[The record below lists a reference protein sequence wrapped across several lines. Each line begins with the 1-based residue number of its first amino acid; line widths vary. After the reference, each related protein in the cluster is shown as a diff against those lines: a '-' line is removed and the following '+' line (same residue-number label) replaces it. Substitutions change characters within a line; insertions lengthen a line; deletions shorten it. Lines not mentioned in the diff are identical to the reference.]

1 MFGRIFAKFFW
12 DAYDYLGRLI
22 LANILFSLILL
33 GLTAALTALFYPLYA
48 GLNKPTL
55 ILALGTGLLAIL
67 ALPFP
72 AAGFCHFLS
81 LITEEKEPE
90 FRDFTKGLMIFYW
103 PLVKL
108 TALFV
113 LLFEILGLNI
123 FFYLSARAI
132 PPSLKIVSAI
142 IPGICAWIVLYLL
155 AMMLYAYP
163 LTVHQ
168 KKVGMKKIL
177 IRSFLL
183 VLDNIGVTLLTMIV
197 FLGLV
202 GMGLVTK
209 GAAFF
214 ILNLALVA
222 SLSNSLYVNVMEK
235 YELREAKKKAQ
246 TDSSAPPASWKDI
259 KPREFIEDRH
269 KRYRRTLKDILKPW
283 EY

>member
-33 GLTAALTALFYPLYA
+33 GFTAALTALLYPLYA
-48 GLNKPTL
+48 ALNKPTL
-55 ILALGTGLLAIL
+55 ILALGTGLLTIL
-67 ALPFP
+67 AIPFP

-90 FRDFTKGLMIFYW
+90 FRDFIKGIKLLYW
-103 PLVKL
+103 PLVKM
-108 TALFV
+108 TGVFV
-113 LLFEILGLNI
+113 LLLELLGLNI
-123 FFYLSARAI
+123 FFYLGAREI
-132 PPSLKIVSAI
+132 PPSLKIVSAVI
-142 IPGICAWIVLYLL
+142 SGICVWIVLYLF

-168 KKVGMKKIL
+168 KVGMKKIL
-177 IRSFLL
+177 IRSFIL
-183 VLDNIGVTLLTMIV
+183 VLDNIGVTILTLIV

>member
-22 LANILFSLILL
+22 LANILFSLIIL
-33 GLTAALTALFYPLYA
+33 GLTSALTALLYPLYA
-48 GLNKPTL
+48 GLNKPNILL
-55 ILALGTGLLAIL
+55 ILGSGLLTIL

-90 FRDFTKGLMIFYW
+90 FHDFIKGVKIHYL

-123 FFYLSARAI
+123 FFYLGVRVI
-132 PPSLKIVSAI
+132 PPLLKIVSAVI
-142 IPGICAWIVLYLL
+142 SGVCVWIFLYLF

-163 LTVHQ
+163 LAVHQ
-168 KKVGMKKIL
+168 KVGIKKIL
-177 IRSFLL
+177 TRSFIL
-183 VLDNIGVTLLTMIV
+183 VLDNIGVTVLTLTV
-197 FLGLV
+197 FVGLV

-214 ILNLALVA
+214 ILNLAFGA
-222 SLSNSLYVNVMEK
+222 SLSNSAYVNVMEK
-235 YELREAKKKAQ
+235 YELRDAEKKAQ
-246 TDSSAPPASWKDI
+246 EDSSAPPASWKDLR
-259 KPREFIEDRH
+259 PREFIEDRH